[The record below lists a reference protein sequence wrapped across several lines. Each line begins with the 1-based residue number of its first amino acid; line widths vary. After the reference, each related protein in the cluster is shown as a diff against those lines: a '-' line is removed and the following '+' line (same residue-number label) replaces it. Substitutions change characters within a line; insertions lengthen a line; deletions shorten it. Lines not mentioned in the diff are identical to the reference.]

1 MPTFDEL
8 IKTVS
13 DKATLP
19 FSRVGAISALVRLK
33 DTRAGEYLIDA
44 LSDENHYVRR
54 EAARALGQL
63 KAVDAVDPLVTL
75 VDTDV
80 DDEVRRN
87 AITALGIIGDDSVL
101 DTLMQAMEDTSYLIR
116 RAAKMSVEQIQ
127 QRVGGPTEPVE
138 HSEIPRVGA
147 ATTRFETSTSPQTK
161 ETSSTDDIPSY
172 RQVIAD
178 VSSKA
183 ESAAHSATVTETSFQ
198 SDDTTLVP
206 PSLDDVSPQIDATH
220 TQRTV
225 ERPTSTQR
233 PYEATWTCKR
243 CGDKVPLDLD
253 RCQTCGGLV
262 EEQEIEERESAE
274 EPEPAEQADVEML
287 DEGEL
292 DASFDCP
299 KCGEAM
305 QTGYLFTKSD
315 EALVFA
321 YMQDEEDKD
330 VIVGRGSQLGCIC
343 LTCKLIAFPFR

>member
-1 MPTFDEL
+1 MPTFEEL

-33 DTRAGEYLIDA
+33 DTRAVEYLIDA

-63 KAVDAVDPLVTL
+63 KAVDAIDPLVTL

-127 QRVGGPTEPVE
+127 QRVGGPTEP
-138 HSEIPRVGA
+138 A
-147 ATTRFETSTSPQTK
+147 ATTRFETSTSPQMQ

-172 RQVIAD
+172 RQVVAD

-183 ESAAHSATVTETSFQ
+183 ESAAPSATATETSFQ
-198 SDDTTLVP
+198 SDDTTPVP
-206 PSLDDVSPQIDATH
+206 PSLDDVSPQIDAIH

-274 EPEPAEQADVEML
+274 EPESAEQADVEMV

-292 DASFDCP
+292 DVSFDCP
-299 KCGEAM
+299 KCGEDM

-315 EALVFA
+315 EVLVFA

-330 VIVGRGSQLGCIC
+330 VIVGRGSQVGCIC